1 MSRRS
6 LDEIR
11 TDVYRNSEE
20 PYGSARTAR
29 AERLVAEA
37 EATGDRPLLVEAL
50 TELTVAYTSSAEG
63 DKMFVPF
70 ARLLRM
76 WDQNPGDFDEDDTHE
91 LFWMFKWVSGN
102 ALDQPGIP
110 LDSIERWLTEMR
122 HRYRLAGHSER
133 GVHSREFE
141 VARHLGDLPR
151 AERALAAMLASE
163 RDEMADCPACELHER
178 GRWETERGEDARALD
193 VWRPVLDGR
202 AGCMHEPHAV
212 LALSLLPLVRLGRL
226 DEARAHHL
234 RGYRMARAEAGL
246 TGSVAAHIEFCA
258 LTGNEPR
265 GLEILAEQSARWGL
279 RGDIGPYLQ
288 WLTCAALLTGRL
300 VALGQGER
308 PVPGPAGTE
317 WTAASLHAYA
327 AQEALAQA
335 ARFDARNGNS
345 LTSARVRARMTAE
358 PLLDALALG
367 WGGERR
373 TGDGVVEI
381 EIAASHDTAAGGD
394 REDGYAAAA
403 GAGVGAAGSVE
414 SSEELVVRARALT
427 AGGHPSARAAWD
439 RARAAVEARGDTLA
453 PADAADALDA
463 EALDLQRSSAGGP
476 EAAALFTRAADLHVR
491 ARRDGRAL
499 VSRARA
505 LIVTPDA
512 PADGLD
518 ALCVR
523 AGALHAAGRATAAET
538 VTVLLLRCRALVAG
552 LGAALVP
559 AGVGARIGAG
569 VGTGIGAGVE
579 AGAAGCGVTEGLVE
593 TPVGGAGGTKPG
605 SVGGVPG
612 GGAPVDGVPVDV
624 VPGGGAPSV
633 GIPVGG
639 PAVPD
644 VARAREEIHRLLAF
658 AEEARVGRDRRQDPE
673 LLSRIASAVELLARI
688 TAPEDPRAAVRL
700 VTAAVT
706 DHHEAG
712 RPWLATP
719 GELLLVS
726 LLSAVEDHERA
737 AAVARGV
744 LDDSARVELLGPGD
758 RARFCLALAQAVTGL
773 EGPGPE
779 AEALLLDA
787 DLFAGSAGEG
797 AGLGALVRLRL
808 GGHYCA
814 LGRFHEA
821 AATLEA
827 VLPELSVGHDP
838 ADLVQARVWLAHA
851 ATGLGEPRQAAEQY
865 ALAAAATRDW
875 ADRHHHAAL
884 SQQAAEALAAA
895 GLPEESARA
904 YEHAA
909 DLWRAL
915 GDRIGAVRALR
926 GRAWEALKVWGPAE
940 GEVVMAEALRENER
954 ALALAGTGEERARG
968 TAELGH
974 THQQFAHLLV
984 ETAEAAPFEEVDS
997 AERYAELAA
1006 LFERA
1011 LGQAERAIAALRTC
1025 GEPARSD
1032 LWLCE
1037 LLAVR
1042 LEWGLGRAGAAN
1054 GRARRVHAGVQ
1065 DLPDPDGTLSVV
1077 AAECEALLG
1086 TPDSF

>member
-1 MSRRS
+1 MSRS

-20 PYGSARTAR
+20 PYGSARSAR
-29 AERLVAEA
+29 AERLVTEA

-50 TELTVAYTSSAEG
+50 TELTVAYTSNAEG

-76 WDQNPGDFDEDDTHE
+76 WDQNPADFDEDDTHE

-110 LDSIERWLTEMR
+110 LDSIEQWLTEMR

-163 RDEMADCPACELHER
+163 RDEMADCHACELHER

-193 VWRPVLDGR
+193 VWLPVLDGR

-246 TGSVAAHIEFCA
+246 TVSVAAHVEFCA

-265 GLEILAEQSARWGL
+265 GLEILAEQSARWGP
-279 RGDIGPYLQ
+279 RGDAGPYLQ
-288 WLTCAALLTGRL
+288 WLSCAALLTGRL
-300 VALGQGER
+300 VTLGQGER
-308 PVPGPAGTE
+308 PVSGPAGTQ

-327 AQEALAQA
+327 TQEALALA
-335 ARFDARNGNS
+335 ARFDTRNGNS
-345 LTSARVRARMTAE
+345 LMSTRVRTRITAE

-367 WGGERR
+367 PGGERHTGGGLFESAASTDAADAYHRADGR
-373 TGDGVVEI
+373 TAPGVVE
-381 EIAASHDTAAGGD
+381 GPG
-394 REDGYAAAA
+394 
-403 GAGVGAAGSVE
+403 
-414 SSEELVVRARALT
+414 ELVARARALT
-427 AGGHPSARAAWD
+427 AAGHPSARAAWD
-439 RARAAVEARGDTLA
+439 RARAAVEAHGGALA

-463 EALDLQRSSAGGP
+463 EALDLQRSCAGGP
-476 EAAALFTRAADLHVR
+476 EAAALFTRAADLHAR

-505 LIVTPDA
+505 LIVAPDA

-523 AGALHAAGRATAAET
+523 AGALHAAGLATAAEA
-538 VTVLLLRCRALVAG
+538 VTVLLLRCRAWVAG
-552 LGAALVP
+552 LGAELVP
-559 AGVGARIGAG
+559 AGVGAGAGARAG
-569 VGTGIGAGVE
+569 VGAGAPEGAGE
-579 AGAAGCGVTEGLVE
+579 AGHGVAESSAGVPAADAQA
-593 TPVGGAGGTKPG
+593 PVGGIRA
-605 SVGGVPG
+605 GVPT
-612 GGAPVDGVPVDV
+612 
-624 VPGGGAPSV
+624 
-633 GIPVGG
+633 
-639 PAVPD
+639 VPD
-644 VARAREEIHRLLAF
+644 SARAREEIHRLLAF
-658 AEEARVGRDRRQDPE
+658 AEEARVGRDRRGDPE

-700 VTAAVT
+700 ATAAVT

-744 LDDSARVELLGPGD
+744 LGDSARVELLGPGD

-827 VLPELSVGHDP
+827 VLPELSAGHDP

-865 ALAAAATRDW
+865 ALAAAGTRDW
-875 ADRHHHAAL
+875 ADRHQHAVL

-904 YEHAA
+904 YERAA

-940 GEVVMAEALRENER
+940 GEVVMEEALRENER

-1011 LGQAERAIAALRTC
+1011 LGQAERAIAALRTG
-1025 GEPARSD
+1025 GEPGRSD

-1042 LEWGLGRAGAAN
+1042 LEWGLGRADAAQ

-1065 DLPDPDGTLSVV
+1065 DLPDPDGTLSVI

-1086 TPDSF
+1086 APDSF

>member
-1 MSRRS
+1 MTRRP

-11 TDVYRNSEE
+11 NDVYRNGEE
-20 PYGSARTAR
+20 PYGSARNAR

-50 TELTVAYTSSAEG
+50 TGLTVAYTSSAEG

-76 WDQNPGDFDEDDTHE
+76 WDQNPADFDEDDTHE
-91 LFWMFKWVSGN
+91 LFWMFKWVSGS
-102 ALDQPGIP
+102 ALDQPDIP

-133 GVHSREFE
+133 AVHSREFE
-141 VARHLGDLPR
+141 VARHLGDRPR
-151 AERALAAMLASE
+151 AERALAAMLAAE

-202 AGCMHEPHAV
+202 AACMHEPHAV

-234 RGYRMARAEAGL
+234 RGYRMARTETGL
-246 TGSVAAHIEFCA
+246 TVAVAAHVEFCA

-279 RGDIGPYLQ
+279 RGDVGPYLH
-288 WLTCAALLTGRL
+288 WLSCAALLTGRL
-300 VALGQGER
+300 VALGRGEH

-317 WTAASLHAYA
+317 WTAATLHAYA
-327 AQEALAQA
+327 TREALTQA
-335 ARFDARNGNS
+335 ARFDTRNGDDR
-345 LTSARVRARMTAE
+345 TSALVRARMTAR
-358 PLLDALALG
+358 PLLDALPLG
-367 WGGERR
+367 LGGEGRSF
-373 TGDGVVEI
+373 GGGVGAVPE
-381 EIAASHDTAAGGD
+381 S
-394 REDGYAAAA
+394 AAAA
-403 GAGVGAAGSVE
+403 GAVETDAELLAHARASTAVGHPAAGAAWG
-414 SSEELVVRARALT
+414 RART
-427 AGGHPSARAAWD
+427 
-439 RARAAVEARGDTLA
+439 AVEARGGALS
-453 PADAADALDA
+453 PADGADALDA
-463 EALDLQRSSAGGP
+463 EALALQRADAGGA
-476 EAAALFTRAADLHVR
+476 EAAALFARAADLHAR
-491 ARRDGRAL
+491 AGREGRAL

-505 LIVTPDA
+505 LIVAPDA
-512 PADGLD
+512 SVAGLD
-518 ALCVR
+518 ELCVR
-523 AGALHAAGRATAAET
+523 AGALHTDGRATAAET
-538 VTVLLLRCRALVAG
+538 ATVLLLRCRALVAG
-552 LGAALVP
+552 LGA
-559 AGVGARIGAG
+559 GD
-569 VGTGIGAGVE
+569 GT
-579 AGAAGCGVTEGLVE
+579 
-593 TPVGGAGGTKPG
+593 
-605 SVGGVPG
+605 
-612 GGAPVDGVPVDV
+612 
-624 VPGGGAPSV
+624 
-633 GIPVGG
+633 
-639 PAVPD
+639 
-644 VARAREEIHRLLAF
+644 ARAREEVHRLLAF
-658 AEEARVGRDRRQDPE
+658 AEEAREGRDRRADQE

-700 VTAAVT
+700 ATAAVA

-719 GELLLVS
+719 AELLLTS
-726 LLSAVEDHERA
+726 LLSAVRDHERA

-744 LDDSARVELLGPGD
+744 LGDEARTELLGPGD

-779 AEALLLDA
+779 AEALLVDA
-787 DLFAGSAGEG
+787 DLFAGAAGEG

-814 LGRFHEA
+814 LGRFHEGA
-821 AATLEA
+821 AVLEA
-827 VLPELSVGHDP
+827 VLPELRTGHDP

-865 ALAAAATRDW
+865 ALAAAETGDW
-875 ADRHHHAAL
+875 ADRHPHAVL
-884 SQQAAEALAAA
+884 SQQAAEALATA

-904 YEHAA
+904 FERAA

-915 GDRIGAVRALR
+915 GDPIGAVRALR
-926 GRAWEALKVWGPAE
+926 GRAWEALKAWGPAA
-940 GEVVMAEALRENER
+940 GEVVMEEALRENER
-954 ALALAGTGEERARG
+954 ALAAAG
-968 TAELGH
+968 TAEERMRGTTELG
-974 THQQFAHLLV
+974 TTRQQFAHLLV
-984 ETAEAAPFEEVDS
+984 EAAEAAPFEEEES
-997 AERYAELAA
+997 AERYAELVA

-1011 LGQAERAIAALRTC
+1011 LEEAERAIVALRSC
-1025 GEPARSD
+1025 GEAARSD

-1065 DLPDPDGTLSVV
+1065 DLPDPDGTLAVV

-1086 TPDSF
+1086 APGAF

>member
-1 MSRRS
+1 MSRRP

-20 PYGSARTAR
+20 PYGSARNAR

-76 WDQNPGDFDEDDTHE
+76 WDENPADFDEDDTHE

-110 LDSIERWLTEMR
+110 LDSIERWLAEMR

-133 GVHSREFE
+133 AVHSREFE

-151 AERALAAMLASE
+151 AERALAAMLASD
-163 RDEMADCPACELHER
+163 RDEMADCHACELHER
-178 GRWETERGEDARALD
+178 GRWETERGEDARALA
-193 VWRPVLDGR
+193 VWRPVLDGS

-246 TGSVAAHIEFCA
+246 TASVAAHIEFCA
-258 LTGNEPR
+258 LTGAETR

-279 RGDIGPYLQ
+279 RGDVGPYLQ

-300 VALGQGER
+300 VTLGQGGR

-327 AQEALAQA
+327 SQEALARA
-335 ARFDARNGNS
+335 ALFDARNGNS
-345 LTSARVRARMTAE
+345 RTSALVRARMTAE
-358 PLLDALALG
+358 PLLDAATPG
-367 WGGERR
+367 WGGAAEV
-373 TGDGVVEI
+373 TVLDEAACTAGVGV
-381 EIAASHDTAAGGD
+381 G
-394 REDGYAAAA
+394 A
-403 GAGVGAAGSVE
+403 GAGAGAGGYEQGSGRAAVGTATVE
-414 SSEELVVRARALT
+414 SPEELVARARALT
-427 AGGHPSARAAWD
+427 AGGHPSARAVWV
-439 RARAAVEARGDTLA
+439 RARAAVEARGDALA

-463 EALDLQRSSAGGP
+463 EALDLQRSDAGGP

-523 AGALHAAGRATAAET
+523 AEALHTAGLATAAET
-538 VTVLLLRCRALVAG
+538 ATVLLLRCRALVAG
-552 LGAALVP
+552 LGAELVP
-559 AGVGARIGAG
+559 MDVA
-569 VGTGIGAGVE
+569 
-579 AGAAGCGVTEGLVE
+579 AGAAVC
-593 TPVGGAGGTKPG
+593 GGAEG
-605 SVGGVPG
+605 SPATPAG
-612 GGAPVDGVPVDV
+612 DV
-624 VPGGGAPSV
+624 RGPALGPTDRAPSI
-633 GIPVGG
+633 GTAADGSAG
-639 PAVPD
+639 AD
-644 VARAREEIHRLLAF
+644 LSRAREEIHRLLAF
-658 AEEARVGRDRRQDPE
+658 AEEARVGRDRRGDPE

-700 VTAAVT
+700 ATAAVT

-726 LLSAVEDHERA
+726 LLSAVGDHERA

-744 LDDSARVELLGPGD
+744 LGDGARVELLGPGD

-779 AEALLLDA
+779 AETLLLDA

-821 AATLEA
+821 AALLEA
-827 VLPELSVGHDP
+827 VLPELSAGHDP

-865 ALAAAATRDW
+865 ALAAAGTRDW
-875 ADRHHHAAL
+875 ADRHPHAAL

-895 GLPEESARA
+895 GMPEESARA
-904 YEHAA
+904 YERAA

-926 GRAWEALKVWGPAE
+926 GRAWEVLKVSGAAE

-954 ALALAGTGEERARG
+954 ALALAGTGEERDRG

-997 AERYAELAA
+997 AERYAELTA

-1025 GEPARSD
+1025 GEPTRSD

-1042 LEWGLGRAGAAN
+1042 LEWGLGRTGAAD

-1086 TPDSF
+1086 TTDSF

>member
-11 TDVYRNSEE
+11 IDVYRNGEE
-20 PYGSARTAR
+20 PYGSARNAR

-50 TELTVAYTSSAEG
+50 TGLTVAYTSSAEG

-76 WDQNPGDFDEDDTHE
+76 WDQNPADFDEDDTHE
-91 LFWMFKWVSGN
+91 LFWMFKWVSGS
-102 ALDQPGIP
+102 ALDQPHIP
-110 LDSIERWLTEMR
+110 LDSIEQWLTEMR
-122 HRYRLAGHSER
+122 RRYRLAGHSER
-133 GVHSREFE
+133 AVHSRDFE
-141 VARHLGDLPR
+141 VARHLGDVPR
-151 AERALAAMLASE
+151 AERALAAMLAAE
-163 RDEMADCPACELHER
+163 RDEMADCHACELHER

-202 AGCMHEPHAV
+202 VGCMHEPHAV

-234 RGYRMARAEAGL
+234 RGYRMARAEEGL
-246 TGSVAAHIEFCA
+246 TVAVAAHVEFCA

-265 GLEILAEQSARWGL
+265 GLEILAEQSARWDR
-279 RGDIGPYLQ
+279 RGDVGPYLQ
-288 WLTCAALLTGRL
+288 WLACAALLTDRL
-300 VALGQGER
+300 LALGQGER
-308 PVPGPAGTE
+308 PVTGPAGGE
-317 WTAASLHAYA
+317 WTAATLHAYA
-327 AQEALAQA
+327 AQEALGRA
-335 ARFDARNGNS
+335 ALFDARNGND
-345 LTSARVRARMTAE
+345 RVSTLVRGRMTAG
-358 PLLDALALG
+358 PLLDALPLGLGPAREATDTGRALTVG
-367 WGGERR
+367 RPAE
-373 TGDGVVEI
+373 E
-381 EIAASHDTAAGGD
+381 D
-394 REDGYAAAA
+394 REGPDGPDASDGS
-403 GAGVGAAGSVE
+403 GA
-414 SSEELVVRARALT
+414 SEELLAHARALT
-427 AGGHPSARAAWD
+427 ADGHPSAKAAWD
-439 RARAAVEARGDTLA
+439 RARAAVEGRGDALA
-453 PADAADALDA
+453 PADAAEALDA
-463 EALDLQRSSAGGP
+463 EGLDLQRRHLGGP
-476 EAAALFTRAADLHVR
+476 EAAALFARAADLHAR
-491 ARRDGRAL
+491 AGRDGRAL

-505 LIVTPDA
+505 LIVAPEAPDA
-512 PADGLD
+512 SVSPEAPCASADGLD
-518 ALCVR
+518 ELCVR

-552 LGAALVP
+552 LGA
-559 AGVGARIGAG
+559 
-569 VGTGIGAGVE
+569 
-579 AGAAGCGVTEGLVE
+579 
-593 TPVGGAGGTKPG
+593 VGGA
-605 SVGGVPG
+605 PG
-612 GGAPVDGVPVDV
+612 GGSAAPAGD
-624 VPGGGAPSV
+624 A
-633 GIPVGG
+633 
-639 PAVPD
+639 
-644 VARAREEIHRLLAF
+644 ARAREEVHRLLAF
-658 AEEARVGRDRRQDPE
+658 AEEAREGRDRREDPE

-700 VTAAVT
+700 ATAAVA

-719 GELLLVS
+719 AELLLAS
-726 LLSAVEDHERA
+726 LLAAGADHEGA

-744 LDDSARVELLGPGD
+744 LGDPARVDLLGPGD

-779 AEALLLDA
+779 AEALLVDA
-787 DLFAGSAGEG
+787 DLFAGAAGEG

-821 AATLEA
+821 AAVLEA
-827 VLPELSVGHDP
+827 VLPELSAGHDP

-851 ATGLGEPRQAAEQY
+851 AVGLGDPRQAAEQY
-865 ALAAAATRDW
+865 ALAAAGTRDW
-875 ADRHHHAAL
+875 ADRHHHAVL
-884 SQQAAEALAAA
+884 SQQTAEALAAA

-904 YEHAA
+904 HERAA

-915 GDRIGAVRALR
+915 GDHVGAVRALR
-926 GRAWEALKVWGPAE
+926 GRAWEVLKARGPADA
-940 GEVVMAEALRENER
+940 EVVMEEALRENER
-954 ALALAGTGEERARG
+954 ALAAAGTAEERVRG

-984 ETAEAAPFEEVDS
+984 GAADTAPFEEAES
-997 AERYAELAA
+997 AERYAELVA

-1011 LGQAERAIAALRTC
+1011 LREAERAIVALRAC
-1025 GEPARSD
+1025 GEAARSD

-1042 LEWGLGRAGAAN
+1042 LEWGLGRAGAAT

-1065 DLPDPDGTLSVV
+1065 DLPDPDGTLAEV
-1077 AAECEALLG
+1077 AAECEVLLG
-1086 TPDSF
+1086 APESF